1 VVDPLDEPS
10 EHEDPKGQFGKFVDR
25 VHIGI
30 VDKHEDSDESEDDTA
45 PWLRASYWW
54 HCGDKQAV
62 RLCGLSRTAASSQQ
76 AVRCI
81 CDYTVFI
88 LFKRLLLCTQ
98 CQSVA

>member
-1 VVDPLDEPS
+1 MHCVVDPLDEPS
-10 EHEDPKGQFGKFVDR
+10 EHEDPKGQFGKFVD
-25 VHIGI
+25 
-30 VDKHEDSDESEDDTA
+30 KLESEDDTA

-54 HCGDKQAV
+54 HCGDTQAV

>member
-1 VVDPLDEPS
+1 MRTRRVNCVCVL
-10 EHEDPKGQFGKFVDR
+10 FGKFVDR
-25 VHIGI
+25 VHIGK
-30 VDKHEDSDESEDDTA
+30 VDKLESEDDTA